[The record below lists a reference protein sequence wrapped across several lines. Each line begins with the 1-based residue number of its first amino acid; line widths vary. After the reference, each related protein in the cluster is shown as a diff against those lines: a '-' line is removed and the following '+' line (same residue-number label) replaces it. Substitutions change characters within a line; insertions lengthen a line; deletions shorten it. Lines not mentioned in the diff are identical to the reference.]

1 VRADIPAPTQGPSA
15 RIPVTGAAFE
25 FRIGNCAHVFPRI
38 PEPAVQESVIKPEV
52 GARASEAR
60 QSESMAP
67 TLEFNRNPTV
77 IQGGGAMAKRPTDF
91 AQQNTERAFE
101 VTSYS
106 LNWMREM
113 AERNLNQSKAALED
127 LLTMTRKAVDDMDHQ
142 AAVIREHSI
151 SLMEET
157 LSNTFEFAHKLVQMK
172 EPQELAQLQSEFVS
186 RQAQVV
192 GDQTKE
198 LGQSIAQGAS
208 EAAKTAMREA
218 AESSRRQSAA
228 A

>member
-1 VRADIPAPTQGPSA
+1 
-15 RIPVTGAAFE
+15 
-25 FRIGNCAHVFPRI
+25 
-38 PEPAVQESVIKPEV
+38 
-52 GARASEAR
+52 
-60 QSESMAP
+60 
-67 TLEFNRNPTV
+67 
-77 IQGGGAMAKRPTDF
+77 MAKRPTDF
-91 AQQNTERAFE
+91 AQENTARAFE
-101 VTSYS
+101 ATSYG

-113 AERNLNQSKAALED
+113 AERNLNQSKATVED
-127 LLTMTRKAVDDMDHQ
+127 LLTMTRKAVDDIDHQ
-142 AAVIREHSI
+142 AAVIREHSM

-157 LSNTFEFAHKLVQMK
+157 LSNTFDFAHKLVHMR

-192 GDQTKE
+192 GDQTRE
-198 LGQSIAQGAS
+198 LAQGFAQGAS

>member
-1 VRADIPAPTQGPSA
+1 MEQSRSLILESALAKTACGNYHNAGTCSGRVRYYHRGRCSAHRRA
-15 RIPVTGAAFE
+15 RIQEHGAD
-25 FRIGNCAHVFPRI
+25 PR
-38 PEPAVQESVIKPEV
+38 K
-52 GARASEAR
+52 
-60 QSESMAP
+60 
-67 TLEFNRNPTV
+67 FNRNPTV

-127 LLTMTRKAVDDMDHQ
+127 LLTITRKAVDDMDHQ

-151 SLMEET
+151 SVMEET
-157 LSNTFEFAHKLVQMK
+157 LSNTFDFAHKLVHMK

-192 GDQTKE
+192 GNQTKE
-198 LGQSIAQGAS
+198 LGHSIAQGAS
-208 EAAKTAMREA
+208 EVAKTAMREA

>member
-1 VRADIPAPTQGPSA
+1 
-15 RIPVTGAAFE
+15 
-25 FRIGNCAHVFPRI
+25 
-38 PEPAVQESVIKPEV
+38 
-52 GARASEAR
+52 
-60 QSESMAP
+60 
-67 TLEFNRNPTV
+67 
-77 IQGGGAMAKRPTDF
+77 MAKRPTDF
-91 AQQNTERAFE
+91 AQQSTERAFE

-106 LNWMREM
+106 LNWIREM
-113 AERNLNQSKAALED
+113 AERNLNQSKAAVED

-142 AAVIREHSI
+142 AAVIFEHSI

-157 LSNTFEFAHKLVQMK
+157 FSNTFDFANKLVHVK
-172 EPQELAQLQSEFVS
+172 EPRELAQLQSEFVS
-186 RQAQVV
+186 RQAQLV

-198 LGQSIAQGAS
+198 LSQSIAQGAS

>member
-1 VRADIPAPTQGPSA
+1 
-15 RIPVTGAAFE
+15 
-25 FRIGNCAHVFPRI
+25 
-38 PEPAVQESVIKPEV
+38 
-52 GARASEAR
+52 
-60 QSESMAP
+60 
-67 TLEFNRNPTV
+67 
-77 IQGGGAMAKRPTDF
+77 MAKRPTDF

-101 VTSYS
+101 ATSYS

-157 LSNTFEFAHKLVQMK
+157 LSNTFDFAHRLVHMK

>member
-1 VRADIPAPTQGPSA
+1 
-15 RIPVTGAAFE
+15 
-25 FRIGNCAHVFPRI
+25 
-38 PEPAVQESVIKPEV
+38 
-52 GARASEAR
+52 
-60 QSESMAP
+60 
-67 TLEFNRNPTV
+67 
-77 IQGGGAMAKRPTDF
+77 MAKRPTDF

-157 LSNTFEFAHKLVQMK
+157 LSNTFDFAHKLVQMK

-208 EAAKTAMREA
+208 EVAKTAMREA

>member
-1 VRADIPAPTQGPSA
+1 
-15 RIPVTGAAFE
+15 
-25 FRIGNCAHVFPRI
+25 
-38 PEPAVQESVIKPEV
+38 
-52 GARASEAR
+52 
-60 QSESMAP
+60 
-67 TLEFNRNPTV
+67 
-77 IQGGGAMAKRPTDF
+77 MAKRPTDF
-91 AQQNTERAFE
+91 AQQNTERAFEVTSYSLNWMREMAERNLNQSKAAE

-157 LSNTFEFAHKLVQMK
+157 LANTFDFAHKLVHMR

>member
-1 VRADIPAPTQGPSA
+1 M
-15 RIPVTGAAFE
+15 
-25 FRIGNCAHVFPRI
+25 
-38 PEPAVQESVIKPEV
+38 PEPAAGESVLTTEA
-52 GARASEAR
+52 GAAR
-60 QSESMAP
+60 IDVRPSRNTALA
-67 TLEFNRNPTV
+67 LEFNRNPTV
-77 IQGGGAMAKRPTDF
+77 IQGGEAMAKRPTDF
-91 AQQNTERAFE
+91 AQQSTERAFE

-127 LLTMTRKAVDDMDHQ
+127 LLTITRKAVDDMDHQ

-157 LSNTFEFAHKLVQMK
+157 LSNTFDFAHKLVQMK

-208 EAAKTAMREA
+208 EVAKTAMREA

>member
-1 VRADIPAPTQGPSA
+1 
-15 RIPVTGAAFE
+15 
-25 FRIGNCAHVFPRI
+25 
-38 PEPAVQESVIKPEV
+38 
-52 GARASEAR
+52 
-60 QSESMAP
+60 
-67 TLEFNRNPTV
+67 
-77 IQGGGAMAKRPTDF
+77 MAKRPTDF
-91 AQQNTERAFE
+91 AQEHTERAFE
-101 VTSYS
+101 ATSYG

-113 AERNLNQSKAALED
+113 AERNLNQSKAAFED

-142 AAVIREHSI
+142 SAVIREHSM

-157 LSNTFEFAHKLVQMK
+157 LSNTFNFAQKLVHIR

-198 LGQSIAQGAS
+198 LAQGIAQGAS
-208 EAAKTAMREA
+208 EAAKIAMREA

>member
-1 VRADIPAPTQGPSA
+1 M
-15 RIPVTGAAFE
+15 
-25 FRIGNCAHVFPRI
+25 
-38 PEPAVQESVIKPEV
+38 PEPAAGESVITRGRCSAHRRARIQEH
-52 GARASEAR
+52 GADPRK
-60 QSESMAP
+60 
-67 TLEFNRNPTV
+67 FNRNPTV

-127 LLTMTRKAVDDMDHQ
+127 LLTITRKAVDDMDHQ

-151 SLMEET
+151 SVMEET
-157 LSNTFEFAHKLVQMK
+157 LSNTFDFAHKLVHMK

-192 GDQTKE
+192 GNQTKE
-198 LGQSIAQGAS
+198 RHEQAQADANSTPYRVRSNGRA
-208 EAAKTAMREA
+208 TLVRL
-218 AESSRRQSAA
+218 
-228 A
+228 

>member
-1 VRADIPAPTQGPSA
+1 
-15 RIPVTGAAFE
+15 
-25 FRIGNCAHVFPRI
+25 
-38 PEPAVQESVIKPEV
+38 
-52 GARASEAR
+52 
-60 QSESMAP
+60 
-67 TLEFNRNPTV
+67 
-77 IQGGGAMAKRPTDF
+77 MAKRPTEF

-113 AERNLNQSKAALED
+113 AERSLNQSKAALED

-157 LSNTFEFAHKLVQMK
+157 LSNTFDFAHRLVHIK
-172 EPQELAQLQSEFVS
+172 EPQELARLQSEFVS

-198 LGQSIAQGAS
+198 LGQSIAQGAN
-208 EAAKTAMREA
+208 EAAKDRYARGSGIVAKAIRSGVRNDTPRRELT
-218 AESSRRQSAA
+218 
-228 A
+228 